1 MYIFAQAA
9 RCLYAMTYE
18 KKQIAKIIKN
28 SILEDVGNGDIT
40 TSLLITNKQKATAC
54 ILVKQECIIAG
65 LEICKLIC
73 ECVDKTLEV
82 DFKYKDGDFIKA
94 DTIIGYISGFV
105 KSILMVE
112 RIALN
117 FMQRMSGIA
126 TKTNHYVTLIDS
138 KKTKILDTRKTTPNF
153 RIIEKMAVKIG
164 GGYNH
169 RWGLYDEILVKDNH
183 IEANGNL
190 KKTLEKLKVGLSKI
204 KSKYKIIVEVESL
217 SEFKV
222 AVQYPFIDRILLD
235 NMSPNQIKKIVK
247 INNGK
252 KILEASGGINSKT
265 ILNFAMTGV
274 DFLSIGELT
283 HNIKS
288 IDISLNIIK

>member
-54 ILVKQECIIAG
+54 ILVKQEFIIAG

-105 KSILMVE
+105 KSILKAE
-112 RIALN
+112 RIVLN

-153 RIIEKMAVKIG
+153 RIWVENFCSLCHKMDATKN
-164 GGYNH
+164 YH
-169 RWGLYDEILVKDNH
+169 
-183 IEANGNL
+183 
-190 KKTLEKLKVGLSKI
+190 
-204 KSKYKIIVEVESL
+204 
-217 SEFKV
+217 F
-222 AVQYPFIDRILLD
+222 
-235 NMSPNQIKKIVK
+235 
-247 INNGK
+247 
-252 KILEASGGINSKT
+252 
-265 ILNFAMTGV
+265 
-274 DFLSIGELT
+274 SIRFF
-283 HNIKS
+283 
-288 IDISLNIIK
+288 